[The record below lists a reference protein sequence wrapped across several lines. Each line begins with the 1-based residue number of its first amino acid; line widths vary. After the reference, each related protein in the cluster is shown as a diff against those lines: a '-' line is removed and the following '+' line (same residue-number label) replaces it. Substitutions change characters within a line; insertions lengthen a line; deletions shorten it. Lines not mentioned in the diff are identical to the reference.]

1 MGASRALLHPRI
13 NAMTTSQ
20 PSRGSSGG
28 PHPEIDAAARQLAF
42 ASGLSSITLR
52 RLVSVSGLTPGL
64 IAQYEPSVAAL
75 VARTFEELA
84 TTEIRQTEAELAE
97 RSTPVD
103 GLRVLVDN
111 LLHASHDNFNS
122 IWADAWSIG
131 RRSAPMAKAARD
143 TMVLWNALVH
153 ALVAEGIAVGEFS
166 DVDPELVAMQF
177 FALIDSTTAYS
188 LVDYLSVDERTL
200 LVRRTLEITLELPVG
215 TLSQAPTPPRDS

>member
-1 MGASRALLHPRI
+1 
-13 NAMTTSQ
+13 MTTGQ
-20 PSRGSSGG
+20 PSRGSSDGH
-28 PHPEIDAAARQLAF
+28 HPDIDAAARQLAF

-64 IAQYEPSVAAL
+64 IAQHEPSMAAL

-84 TTEIRQTEAELAE
+84 TTEIHQTEVELAA
-97 RSTPVD
+97 RATAID
-103 GLRVLVDN
+103 GLRTLVDS

-131 RRSAPMAKAARD
+131 RRNAPVAKAARD

-153 ALVAEGIAVGEFS
+153 GLVAEGIAKGEFT
-166 DVDPELVAMQF
+166 DVDPDLVAMQF

-188 LVDYLSVDERTL
+188 LVGYLTDDERTRVVL
-200 LVRRTLEITLELPVG
+200 RTLEITLGLPEDA
-215 TLSQAPTPPRDS
+215 LSQKSAMPGGHSPHLLAGTDEGSG